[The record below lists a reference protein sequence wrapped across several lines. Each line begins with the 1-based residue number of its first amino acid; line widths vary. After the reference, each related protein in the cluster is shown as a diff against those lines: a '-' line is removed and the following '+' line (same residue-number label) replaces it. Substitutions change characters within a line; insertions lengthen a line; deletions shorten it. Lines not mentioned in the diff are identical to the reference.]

1 MDEIT
6 VEDDNEE
13 FNDSDIKDDDDDDEL
28 EDSTIDMDYPLCYN
42 IGLHLMTK
50 RDSRK
55 K

>member
-13 FNDSDIKDDDDDDEL
+13 FNDSDIKDDDDEEL